1 MKAALAQAQALIEAG
16 FAAQNAGDRDTAR
29 QAYAQALRLVPEHP
43 TALQLLGL
51 MARQQN
57 DFEEALRLMK
67 RSLAV
72 HPRQP
77 HVWNNLANTQE
88 DLGDA
93 QAALGSLDQALSLQ
107 PDYAEAHFN
116 RARLLRAAGE
126 LETSQAAVQRA
137 IHFSGQQTQACY
149 WQLWAQIRDALQG
162 PREALDVLMQG
173 LEHVGAE
180 AQLLHD
186 AAVILQRLGRH
197 VEALGRHEEA
207 LQRGLQAPDAHYNRG
222 NTLQSLGQLE
232 RAEQAYL
239 STLAQDPWHELA
251 HYDLARLRWRLARSD
266 WADALAESSRAA
278 QASGRLAQAA
288 RLKALQAHLLWRAE
302 QIVAACEAYDLAWQ
316 WDPRPEYLDGVAR
329 CTVRKGEWDTG
340 LKHHER
346 AVGLAPGSAAL
357 LASYASS
364 LMVAGRPQEAL
375 APARTAV
382 DATPLDQ
389 YAWALLSTLYR
400 ATHPERAN
408 ALLAPELL
416 RVVDLSAP
424 PGFPS
429 MAAFNAA
436 LAKELHRQHHDRQ
449 APLDQTLRGG
459 TQTLGNLFDLDLPLV
474 SRLRALISQAI
485 DEWLSTLEHDP
496 GDPFRSRHTGR
507 WKFTDSWS
515 SRLQSQGQ
523 HTNHVHPHGWIS
535 AVYYVEV
542 PAGCSD
548 PVSRQGWLQ
557 FGEPDLA
564 MAAAFPPLTAVQPQ
578 PGRLV
583 LFPSYWWHGTV
594 PFQSA
599 EVRTT
604 VAFDILP
611 EISGKP

>member
-1 MKAALAQAQALIEAG
+1 MKAALAQAQTLIEAG
-16 FAAQNAGDRDTAR
+16 FAAQNAGRRDAAR
-29 QAYAQALRLVPEHP
+29 EAYAQALRLVPEHP
-43 TALQLLGL
+43 TALQLMGL
-51 MARQQN
+51 LARQQG
-57 DFEEALRLMK
+57 DFEGAKGLMQ

-93 QAALGSLDQALSLQ
+93 QAALASLDQALLLQ

-126 LETSQAAVQRA
+126 FEASQAAVQRA
-137 IHFSGQQTQACY
+137 IHFSGQQTQARY
-149 WQLWAQIRDALQG
+149 WQLWAQILDALQG

-180 AQLLHD
+180 AHLLHD
-186 AAVILQRLGRH
+186 AAVLLQRLGRH
-197 VEALGRHEEA
+197 EEALDHHEQA

-232 RAEQAYL
+232 QAEQAYL
-239 STLAQDPWHELA
+239 SALAQDPSHELA

-266 WADALAESSRAA
+266 WADGLAESSRAA
-278 QASGRLAQAA
+278 RASGRLAQAA
-288 RLKALQAHLLWRAE
+288 QLKALQAHLLWRAE
-302 QIVAACEAYDLAWQ
+302 QIDAAREAYGLAWQ

-329 CTVRKGEWDTG
+329 CTVRNGEWDAG

-364 LMVAGRPQEAL
+364 LMVAGRLQEAL
-375 APARTAV
+375 EPASKAV
-382 DATPLDQ
+382 EATPLDQ

-400 ATHPERAN
+400 AAHPVRAH

-416 RVVDLSAP
+416 RVVDLPAP
-424 PGFPS
+424 QGFAD
-429 MAAFNAA
+429 MAAFNEA
-436 LAKELHRQHHDRQ
+436 LADELSSQHRDRQ

-474 SRLRALISQAI
+474 SQLRALISQAI
-485 DEWLSTLEHDP
+485 DDWVSTLHNNP

-507 WKFTDSWS
+507 WRFTDSWS

-523 HTNHVHPHGWIS
+523 HTNHVHPHGWMS

-542 PAGCSD
+542 PAVCSD

-564 MAAAFPPLTAVQPQ
+564 MATAFPPLTAVQPQ

-594 PFQSA
+594 PFQSP

-611 EISGKP
+611 EVTGKP